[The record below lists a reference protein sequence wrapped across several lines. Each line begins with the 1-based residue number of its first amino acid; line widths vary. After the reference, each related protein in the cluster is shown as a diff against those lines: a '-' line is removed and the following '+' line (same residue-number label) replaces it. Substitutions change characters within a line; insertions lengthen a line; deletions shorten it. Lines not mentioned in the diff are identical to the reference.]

1 MPLRVGIDLVVV
13 EEISESLATHG
24 AHYLDRVFTPGEQR
38 DCTTPAG
45 LDPARLA
52 ARFAVKEATMKVLR
66 IGDHALAWTDIEVRR
81 DPEGWVDVALAGRA
95 AALAGEVGISDLAA
109 SLTHERGHAAAVVVA
124 EIRS

>member
-1 MPLRVGIDLVVV
+1 VALRVGIDLVVV
-13 EEISESLATHG
+13 DEIREALATHG
-24 AHYLDRVFTPGEQR
+24 DHYLHRVFTSGEQR

-66 IGDHALAWTDIEVRR
+66 IGDHPMPWTDIEVRR
-81 DPEGWVDVALAGRA
+81 APEGWVDLELAGRA
-95 AALAGEVGISDLAA
+95 AALAAEVGISDLAA

-124 EIRS
+124 EIHA